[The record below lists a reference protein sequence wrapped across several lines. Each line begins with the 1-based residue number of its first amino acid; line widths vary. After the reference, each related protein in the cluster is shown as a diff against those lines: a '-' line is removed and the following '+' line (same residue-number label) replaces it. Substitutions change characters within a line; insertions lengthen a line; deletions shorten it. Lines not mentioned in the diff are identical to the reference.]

1 MKLKTKKRLAR
12 KGKALQRSGSSWNG
26 MYKILQLLARSD
38 VNECSG
44 IRQVVPSFQALE
56 IIAETGKI

>member
-12 KGKALQRSGSSWNG
+12 KGKALQRSASSWSG
-26 MYKILQLLARSD
+26 AYKMLQLLATTD
-38 VNECSG
+38 VNEYSG

-56 IIAETGKI
+56 ILAESGKI

>member
-1 MKLKTKKRLAR
+1 MKLKTKKRLSY
-12 KGKALQRSGSSWNG
+12 KSKALQRSASSWSG

-38 VNECSG
+38 VNEYSG

-56 IIAETGKI
+56 ILAESGKI

>member
-1 MKLKTKKRLAR
+1 MELKTKKRMSY
-12 KGKALQRSGSSWNG
+12 KSKALQRSASSWSG
-26 MYKILQLLARSD
+26 MYKILQLLATGD
-38 VNECSG
+38 VNEYSG

>member
-1 MKLKTKKRLAR
+1 MELKTKKRMSY
-12 KGKALQRSGSSWNG
+12 KSKALQRSASSWSG
-26 MYKILQLLARSD
+26 MYKILQLLATAD
-38 VNECSG
+38 VNEYSG